1 MSFKSPKDCSGCFRT
16 EESNEGLG
24 TAAPATLTLMRHIML
39 SLDNELEPTGLTLQS
54 EGRKMLTLEC
64 ACPEVIGSQ
73 ATWEYLG

>member
-1 MSFKSPKDCSGCFRT
+1 
-16 EESNEGLG
+16 
-24 TAAPATLTLMRHIML
+24 ML